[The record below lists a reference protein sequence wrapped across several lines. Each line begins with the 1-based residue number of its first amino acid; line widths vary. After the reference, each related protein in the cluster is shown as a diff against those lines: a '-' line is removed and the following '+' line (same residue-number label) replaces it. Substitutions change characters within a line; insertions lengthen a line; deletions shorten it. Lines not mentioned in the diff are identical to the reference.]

1 MNNTL
6 VELTRGRSVAR
17 IAIVI
22 LGIALA
28 TAPEALAWVA
38 GDSQGAAADITL
50 AAEGDI
56 TRAAAGARITSAVT
70 GLAAET

>member
-1 MNNTL
+1 MNSAL
-6 VELTRGRSVAR
+6 VHLTRGRSVAR

-22 LGIALA
+22 L
-28 TAPEALAWVA
+28 TARHLRHRARDRLPKRSRW
-38 GDSQGAAADITL
+38 GGGRFAA

-70 GLAAET
+70 DLAAET